1 MEFLDCNCSFGLP
14 SKATQSPAA
23 CETVDELV
31 AQLERAGIAKA
42 IAWHIAQH
50 DVSPQR
56 GNQMLSEAI
65 KGRDKLLG
73 CWTVLPPQTEMPVDQ
88 LMADMKA
95 AGVVALRAFPVA
107 HRWLLNGTTMRPL
120 MEAMGERRV
129 PLLYSIRR
137 LPPHWSP
144 HQAWQDLHNLMAE
157 FPDLTL
163 IVVDHG
169 SWGCDRYFRPLLEK
183 YERVFVDTSLYFVD
197 GGIEDIVGRYGPGRI
212 IFGSGLPERYPGGMM
227 MAIGHAEIDDAA
239 KAAIAGGTLARL
251 IKEVQL

>member
-14 SKATQSPAA
+14 SKAGVSPATCA
-23 CETVDELV
+23 TADDL
-31 AQLERAGIAKA
+31 AGQLDRAGISKA
-42 IAWHIAQH
+42 IAWHVAQH
-50 DVSPQR
+50 DVSPQT
-56 GNQMLSEAI
+56 GNRMLSEAI
-65 KGRDKLLG
+65 KGRDQLLG
-73 CWTVLPPQTEMPVDQ
+73 CWTVLPPQTEMPVNR

-95 AGVVALRAFPVA
+95 AGIVALRAFPVA
-107 HRWLLNGTTMRPL
+107 HRYLLNGTTMGPL
-120 MEAMGERRV
+120 LEEIARRHI

-157 FPDLTL
+157 FPELTL
-163 IVVDHG
+163 IVCDHG
-169 SWGCDRYFRPLLEK
+169 SWGCDRYFRPLLEE

-197 GGIEDIVGRYGPGRI
+197 GGVEDIVERYGPGRI

-227 MAIGHAEIDDAA
+227 MAIRHGGIPEAA

-251 IKEVQL
+251 IEEVQL